1 MPPAESN
8 LLSLELIP
16 RTVFGEN
23 LRNRLTW
30 SQWETCK
37 KFAKEASAGVCSACG
52 GAGAKGRVDCH
63 ERWEWIEDGELHVQR
78 LVGLV
83 ALCPRCHT
91 AKHYGRAQMMGY
103 ANDAND
109 QLMKVNGWSAE
120 ELKDHLMAAR
130 DQWLERS
137 IHEWTLDFGWLSATL
152 GIAPGTPRETEFS
165 ALRSATPPAEV
176 PAAALSTAEHLK
188 QVEEELV
195 HLREQLKQARYRV
208 KYAETW
214 KTKITVPEA
223 GEQSLAQAVA
233 EAKETTKLVRNHKA
247 LTDQLTEQLKRE
259 RNAARAAKRLAK
271 EAVPGRAHDEIE

>member
-1 MPPAESN
+1 
-8 LLSLELIP
+8 
-16 RTVFGEN
+16 
-23 LRNRLTW
+23 
-30 SQWETCK
+30 
-37 KFAKEASAGVCSACG
+37 
-52 GAGAKGRVDCH
+52 
-63 ERWEWIEDGELHVQR
+63 
-78 LVGLV
+78 
-83 ALCPRCHT
+83 
-91 AKHYGRAQMMGY
+91 MMGY